1 MRSPKRYTR
10 FGSGRL
16 GNEPYVERSILWRLT
31 PMIWAMVLLV
41 ALLFVAC
48 PGGGNG
54 GGY

>member
-1 MRSPKRYTR
+1 
-10 FGSGRL
+10 
-16 GNEPYVERSILWRLT
+16 VERSVLWRLT
-31 PMIWAMVLLV
+31 PRIWAMAMLL